1 MSPSHL
7 VRLLGVCT
15 EVNTLYNDARCT
27 LIEAQFIKLLKE
39 QDNTNSSSYLSLR
52 LVFCEFLA
60 ACTYT
65 TLARAEDN
73 TEICVRIAEITSNN
87 ADSESCKTT

>member
-1 MSPSHL
+1 MPPGLL
-7 VRLLGVCT
+7 VKLLNCCT
-15 EVNTLYNDARCT
+15 EVIP
-27 LIEAQFIKLLKE
+27 LICFCASSTNRPQFIKLLKE
-39 QDNTNSSSYLSLR
+39 KGQLAEGDLCLR

-73 TEICVRIAEITSNN
+73 TQLSVNHTCRPSRYRG
-87 ADSESCKTT
+87 